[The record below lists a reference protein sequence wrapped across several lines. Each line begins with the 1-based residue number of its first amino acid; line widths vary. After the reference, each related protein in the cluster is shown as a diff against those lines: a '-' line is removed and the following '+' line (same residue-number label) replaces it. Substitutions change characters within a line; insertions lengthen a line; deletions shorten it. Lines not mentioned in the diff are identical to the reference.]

1 MSKCN
6 DAQIGFRARIS
17 CRTMSPQI
25 VYVHSHRGFGGHRN
39 GWSARFEGDR
49 NEYRTRWAV
58 RFRVRLATREC
69 DQASY
74 EDSDA
79 SAQGLPSPYPER
91 SLESVI
97 DCIDPEVVSKE

>member
-1 MSKCN
+1 MSKRN

-17 CRTMSPQI
+17 CRTMSPQV
-25 VYVHSHRGFGGHRN
+25 VYMHSHRGFGGHRN
-39 GWSARFEGDR
+39 RRSVRFESDR

-69 DQASY
+69 DQASD

-79 SAQGLPSPYPER
+79 SAQGLPPYPER